1 MAPTVAEENVLF
13 IPLSASSLDRRLSRQ
28 VIFLGEAGPV
38 QFLQLRI
45 RHGHAKDLRGLVP
58 VPIVP
63 VSHMDAV
70 VVRVRPFWVIGRG
83 RVQGDGPLWGVL
95 TSACGVE
102 PVRMLVLI
110 DVLQS
115 PCSTERLCL

>member
-1 MAPTVAEENVLF
+1 MVPTAAEENILF
-13 IPLSASSLDRRLSRQ
+13 IPLSASSPDRRLSRQ
-28 VIFLGEAGPV
+28 VIFLGKAGPV

-45 RHGHAKDLRGLVP
+45 RHGHIKDLRGFVP

-63 VSHMDAV
+63 VGHMDAI
-70 VVRVRPFWVIGRG
+70 VVRVRPFWIIGRG
-83 RVQGDGPLWGVL
+83 RIQGDGPLCGVL